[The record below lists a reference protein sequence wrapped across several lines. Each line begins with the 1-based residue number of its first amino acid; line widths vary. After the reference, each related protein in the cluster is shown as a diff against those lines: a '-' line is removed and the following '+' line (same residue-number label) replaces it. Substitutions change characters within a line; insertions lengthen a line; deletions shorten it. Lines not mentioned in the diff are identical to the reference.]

1 MRNTTARSTLSIAI
15 STALYTAI
23 YTGMALLSVLA
34 PLQAAESTSTTL
46 SDSEILKHFQSLV
59 QIQSSDPPGREQDV
73 TDYLRQTLEAEGIE
87 VQLFTKEENR
97 PNLVARLR
105 GNGSKQPLLLMAHQ
119 DTVNIDASKW
129 TFPPFGATRDSG
141 WIYGRGTLDDKDN
154 LTASLMTMLALKR
167 SGVELDR
174 DLIFLAEAGEEGS
187 SHLGIQYMVENHFD
201 AIDAEFC
208 LAEGGSVRRQQG
220 KEYFVGVQTGEKL
233 PKALELIAHG
243 VSGHASIPLQSNAVV
258 SLSRAIVKVAE
269 WQPPVRLSD
278 ATASYFSQL
287 ARITAD
293 PAAAARYRA
302 ILNPNS
308 AEAQA
313 ALEYFRRDEPA
324 TAAILSST
332 ISPTMTEAGY
342 RINVIPSETR
352 ATLDTR
358 LLPDED
364 ESSFLA
370 QVTAVVADPAVE
382 VVWVPRDNVP
392 AASTSLSTAA
402 YRAIESIFGAEY
414 AAPVLPV
421 TGTGATDMRSL
432 RGKGI
437 QCYGVGPGIDIE
449 DGALGFGQHSDQER
463 ILEQELYRFVRAYSE
478 VVVALTT
485 E

>member
-97 PNLVARLR
+97 PNLVARMR

-187 SHLGIQYMVENHFD
+187 THLGIQYMVENHFD

-243 VSGHASIPLQSNAVV
+243 VSGHASIPLQSNAVESV
-258 SLSRAIVKVAE
+258 PRHCQSGRV
-269 WQPPVRLSD
+269 
-278 ATASYFSQL
+278 
-287 ARITAD
+287 
-293 PAAAARYRA
+293 AAA
-302 ILNPNS
+302 
-308 AEAQA
+308 
-313 ALEYFRRDEPA
+313 
-324 TAAILSST
+324 
-332 ISPTMTEAGY
+332 G
-342 RINVIPSETR
+342 
-352 ATLDTR
+352 
-358 LLPDED
+358 
-364 ESSFLA
+364 
-370 QVTAVVADPAVE
+370 
-382 VVWVPRDNVP
+382 
-392 AASTSLSTAA
+392 
-402 YRAIESIFGAEY
+402 
-414 AAPVLPV
+414 
-421 TGTGATDMRSL
+421 
-432 RGKGI
+432 
-437 QCYGVGPGIDIE
+437 
-449 DGALGFGQHSDQER
+449 
-463 ILEQELYRFVRAYSE
+463 
-478 VVVALTT
+478 TT